1 MKCWDCRVKG
11 EVENEK
17 ATAFLKDIVAVYKKH
32 GLSLVHEDHNGSFE
46 IEDYKEDNV
55 FWVMSADIS
64 ANCKS
69 I

>member
-1 MKCWDCRVKG
+1 MKFWDCRVKS
-11 EVENEK
+11 EQENEK
-17 ATAFLKDIVAVYKKH
+17 AAAFLKDIVEVYKKH

-46 IEDYKEDNV
+46 IEDYNEDNV
-55 FWVMSADIS
+55 FWVMSADIA

>member
-1 MKCWDCRVKG
+1 MKCWDCRVKA

-17 ATAFLKDIVAVYKKH
+17 AAAFLKDIVAVYQKH

-64 ANCKS
+64 ADCKS